1 MPSVGNIVQRKFFFY
16 PTSMKNMKMLHR
28 FFEKKNNFYE
38 PVTIR
43 GNRYYGNR
51 KRIKQF
57 IPV

>member
-16 PTSMKNMKMLHR
+16 PTSMKNTKMLHR
-28 FFEKKNNFYE
+28 FLKKNNFPE

-57 IPV
+57 ISV